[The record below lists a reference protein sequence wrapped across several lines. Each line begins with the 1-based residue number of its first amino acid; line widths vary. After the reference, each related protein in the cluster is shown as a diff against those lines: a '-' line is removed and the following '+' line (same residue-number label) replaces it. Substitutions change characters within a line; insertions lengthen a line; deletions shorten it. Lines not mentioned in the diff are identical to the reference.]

1 MLEYKISAKVW
12 NGGKA
17 CEFNGE
23 MIKMEKNRM
32 N

>member
-1 MLEYKISAKVW
+1 MLEYKISAKIW

-23 MIKMEKNRM
+23 MVKMRKTE
-32 N
+32 